1 MNYFSVSEIARRWVV
16 SERTVRNWC
25 AVGKIKGA
33 FLTGKTWNI
42 PEDAVRP
49 RRGKEKPHSDN
60 PLLNILKEQ
69 KDMQLRGGIYHR
81 VQIELTY
88 NSNHIEGSRLTQEQ
102 TRHIFETNTLG
113 VTDQA
118 VNVDD
123 VIETSNHFRCIDLV
137 IDKAASGRL
146 TEAFVK
152 ELHRILKAG
161 TSDSR
166 RTWFRVGEYKKLPN
180 EVGGQETT
188 PPEQVA
194 AQMKALLSHYNA
206 LTNKTLEDIVAFHHA
221 FECIHPFQDGNGRVG
236 RLIMFKEL
244 LRIDALPVL
253 VHDAYRAEYVNG
265 ISKFPDEPGWLVDT
279 LLFERDLYRSHVLKT
294 DAEALRYTY
303 HDQWN
308 MAEHRVERDEDL
320 EFAKLIDTKAQPLF
334 DEEYQQRERL
344 LWGE

>member
-1 MNYFSVSEIARRWVV
+1 M
-16 SERTVRNWC
+16 
-25 AVGKIKGA
+25 
-33 FLTGKTWNI
+33 
-42 PEDAVRP
+42 
-49 RRGKEKPHSDN
+49 
-60 PLLNILKEQ
+60 
-69 KDMQLRGGIYHR
+69 
-81 VQIELTY
+81 
-88 NSNHIEGSRLTQEQ
+88 
-102 TRHIFETNTLG
+102 
-113 VTDQA
+113 
-118 VNVDD
+118 DD
-123 VIETSNHFRCIDLV
+123 VIETANHFRCIDMI
-137 IDKAASGRL
+137 IDNAKGAL
-146 TEAFVK
+146 TEKFIK
-152 ELHRILKAG
+152 ELHRTLKTG

-166 RTWFRVGEYKKLPN
+166 KDWFVVGDYKKLPN
-180 EVGGQETT
+180 EVGGMETAL
-188 PPEQVA
+188 PEEVA
-194 AQMKALLSHYNA
+194 DRMKALLSDYNA
-206 LTNKTLEDIVAFHHA
+206 VTKKTLDDILDFYVR
-221 FECIHPFQDGNGRVG
+221 FERIHPFQDGNGRVG

-344 LWGE
+344 LWGA